1 MTTYYTEDHEWIT
14 VDVDVATVGITKYA
28 AEQLGDVVFVGDI
41 DQPGQP
47 PVPLPVRELEIAA
60 ILHQAGGVAGEG
72 SVPVVKLPVLEKI
85 QQMKMAVPVRL
96 SLHGLT
102 GGQTDSSE

>member
-1 MTTYYTEDHEWIT
+1 
-14 VDVDVATVGITKYA
+14 
-28 AEQLGDVVFVGDI
+28 
-41 DQPGQP
+41 
-47 PVPLPVRELEIAA
+47 LEIAA

-96 SLHGLT
+96 SLRGLT
-102 GGQTDSSE
+102 GGQKDSSK